1 MRQRGAALL
10 SGIGPGAWPESLRR
24 KARTHP
30 QKKGPNPRGV
40 LKGSGGAPGPAARQE
55 ATRIGVAG
63 ARRPGRCRRKACA
76 ARGGSGSLR
85 RLGFGFE
92 LPGRRAPATPD
103 PREERTPARRPR
115 RPPSSALRP
124 PSSGIA
130 PPLTATLTTFPTPP
144 RANLHFSRPAT
155 AGAYCKKNRRGSHQ
169 QGLPIANG
177 GGGGLGIPIAIPRRA
192 SRASAR
198 GGITLHTRTHH
209 QPIRH
214 YPTMNLSSSLRTL
227 AISIDPGS

>member
-1 MRQRGAALL
+1 
-10 SGIGPGAWPESLRR
+10 
-24 KARTHP
+24 
-30 QKKGPNPRGV
+30 V

-115 RPPSSALRP
+115 RLSAPPSQP
-124 PSSGIA
+124 PSLAPSLFPSVPPPSVIRHPASGIA
-130 PPLTATLTTFPTPP
+130 PPPAATLTAFPTPQ

-155 AGAYCKKNRRGSHQ
+155 AAAYCKKCRRGSHQ
-169 QGLPIANG
+169 QRLLIANG
-177 GGGGLGIPIAIPRRA
+177 
-192 SRASAR
+192 SRWGDLAFR
-198 GGITLHTRTHH
+198 LHHTRQFLPVFGWGSDLILNPTRP
-209 QPIRH
+209 QP
-214 YPTMNLSSSLRTL
+214 
-227 AISIDPGS
+227 